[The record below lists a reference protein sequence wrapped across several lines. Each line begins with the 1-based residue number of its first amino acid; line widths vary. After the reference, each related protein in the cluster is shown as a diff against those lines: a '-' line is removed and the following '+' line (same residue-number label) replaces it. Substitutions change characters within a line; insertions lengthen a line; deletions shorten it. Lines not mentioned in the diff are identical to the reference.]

1 MKILTA
7 NFLTCAVKACKAST
21 AAFPLHFRDAE
32 LERAEMDYN
41 PLFLRNLLPRVEWD
55 ALRSTAAELGF
66 TNLPERKPFV
76 PQEVVSTT
84 TDEKA
89 AAEGEAKEVEMGEAG
104 RGEED
109 VKEIEMQEEDDGTG
123 RDDEEKLLRTL
134 HEVLLETSVME
145 GKMVCGNCGHEYR
158 IKEGIAN
165 FLLPGHLV

>member
-1 MKILTA
+1 M
-7 NFLTCAVKACKAST
+7 
-21 AAFPLHFRDAE
+21 E
-32 LERAEMDYN
+32 YN

-66 TNLPERKPFV
+66 TNLPERKPFE
-76 PQEVVSTT
+76 PQSLPTATEGKGV
-84 TDEKA
+84 
-89 AAEGEAKEVEMGEAG
+89 EGEVIEVEMEEAEG
-104 RGEED
+104 DNVQEGKTREEGNEED
-109 VKEIEMQEEDDGTG
+109 QE
-123 RDDEEKLLRTL
+123 KVLRTL

>member
-7 NFLTCAVKACKAST
+7 NFLTCAVKACKTSPS
-21 AAFPLHFRDAE
+21 AFPLHFRDAE
-32 LERAEMDYN
+32 LERVEMEYN

-66 TNLPERKPFV
+66 INLPEHKPFE
-76 PQEVVSTT
+76 PQSRSTAT
-84 TDEKA
+84 EEKGGDGA
-89 AAEGEAKEVEMGEAG
+89 VKEVEMEEADG
-104 RGEED
+104 ANTQEARVGEEGSG
-109 VKEIEMQEEDDGTG
+109 EDQ
-123 RDDEEKLLRTL
+123 EKLLRTL